1 MSTKDFT
8 SDPKSRE
15 EFLAQFEDTSTEITV
30 MIRWSWEKGNG
41 PFLKVGNESLVYADY
56 LNPWF
61 ATEEY
66 PFGRGGQIWWFGKR
80 RVLGYKYPP
89 QLKRNHCYKLRVRR
103 CKTSESTFYLED
115 VIERDTDASKD
126 ESIYEIVKQRM
137 LGRYTGDPEELLFYN
152 IESVDMSKQKNI
164 RGIGLSSGSAYFS
177 AIRKAGSDKPVRADG
192 GVLIPADDKDFA
204 KNKGIKLKA
213 GKVYRVMAR
222 HIDEEDLNVY
232 ALEEFLEKEVDDKE
246 LAELGKKA
254 LEPVQYVVD
263 GIGEFTISR
272 ENQSL
277 LARGIISR
285 DKANGC
291 DEITINMECDSDDP
305 TRADKSAEVLH
316 RIFDDIDATERKI
329 FGAIADAVTDKDGNI
344 EVWSGD
350 SQNIS
355 REDFMK
361 RLSIIVINID
371 GSGAELFI
379 DLDDMFTD
387 HAYTAYMDSDGNVR
401 VGDLVG

>member
-1 MSTKDFT
+1 M
-8 SDPKSRE
+8 
-15 EFLAQFEDTSTEITV
+15 
-30 MIRWSWEKGNG
+30 
-41 PFLKVGNESLVYADY
+41 
-56 LNPWF
+56 
-61 ATEEY
+61 
-66 PFGRGGQIWWFGKR
+66 
-80 RVLGYKYPP
+80 
-89 QLKRNHCYKLRVRR
+89 
-103 CKTSESTFYLED
+103 
-115 VIERDTDASKD
+115 
-126 ESIYEIVKQRM
+126 
-137 LGRYTGDPEELLFYN
+137 
-152 IESVDMSKQKNI
+152 
-164 RGIGLSSGSAYFS
+164 
-177 AIRKAGSDKPVRADG
+177 
-192 GVLIPADDKDFA
+192 
-204 KNKGIKLKA
+204 
-213 GKVYRVMAR
+213 MAR

-350 SQNIS
+350 SSNIS